1 MKVLHDDTLLN
12 SIKRINEGPIM
23 GIVGIMNVHGLN
35 FLAVITKIEVVGQ
48 LNKVNIN
55 KVATVRLL
63 PFTVRHTHH
72 IFAYPSF

>member
-1 MKVLHDDTLLN
+1 MKVLHDDALLN

-63 PFTVRHTHH
+63 PFTVRNTLYNPCC
-72 IFAYPSF
+72 IG